1 MGPRNKADQIS
12 GELENKGNP
21 FVRLFEAIPAG
32 IYETTV
38 KGEIVACNS
47 SLAKILGG
55 KDKSDILGRNAGEFY
70 PHPEER
76 QKFVDYLYRHGSHIN
91 TVAKLKK
98 LDGSDCWAMIN
109 AVLEDNCILG
119 SMIDITEQKK
129 VEEALRRSEESYRGL
144 FDSISEAIY
153 IQDEGGRFID
163 VNQGALDMY
172 GHERSDFIGKTPEFL
187 SAPGL
192 NNLEETIE
200 NARLAF
206 AGQRRQFE
214 WWGRRKNGQV
224 FPKDVILN
232 SGMYF
237 GRQVVIAIARDI
249 SIKKRL
255 EEERQ
260 NAQKLESLGLLAGGI
275 AHDFNNILTV
285 VMGKNS
291 LAMEHSDARGRGLL
305 QETEK
310 AVLRAREL
318 TGKLLTFAQGGAPI
332 KENTSIADLIRES
345 TAFALSGSAT
355 AADFSLAEDLK
366 AAAIDRNQINQVLHN
381 LVINASQA
389 MPRGGLV
396 RISAENRRVKK
407 SDDLPVQ
414 DGDYV
419 QIKISDQ
426 GVGIEEKNR
435 QRIFD
440 PYFTTKP
447 DGTGL
452 GLPTVYSIIKK
463 HGGHISFESQPGA
476 GTTFILLLPTAAEA
490 IPEPLYPE
498 ISPTGPATKR
508 ILVMDDEE
516 MVREVISGILEARGY
531 QVECLEN
538 GESTLRRYREEFNGP
553 HPFSAVIMD
562 LTLPGGMGGKDTLQL
577 LRAVDP
583 AVRAIVIS
591 GYSNDPVM
599 ADHKRF
605 GFTAALP
612 KPFRDQ
618 ELLNT
623 LEKVLKN

>member
-1 MGPRNKADQIS
+1 MGLRKKPDQAPGKFKK
-12 GELENKGNP
+12 GETP
-21 FVRLFEAIPAG
+21 FIRLFEAIPAG

-47 SLAKILGG
+47 SLAIILGG
-55 KDKSDILGRNAGEFY
+55 RNKDDILGHNAGEFY

-76 QKFVDYLYRHGSHIN
+76 RKFVEHLHRNGSHIN
-91 TVAKLKK
+91 TVAKLKR
-98 LDGSDCWAMIN
+98 LDGSDCWTLIN
-109 AVLEDNCILG
+109 AVLEDDCILG

-129 VEEALRRSEESYRGL
+129 AEEALRQSEESYRGL

-153 IQDEGGRFID
+153 IQDEEGRFID

-172 GHERSDFIGKTPEFL
+172 GYERSEFIGRTPDFL

-192 NNLEETIE
+192 NDLEETIE
-200 NARLAF
+200 HARLAF

-232 SGMYF
+232 RGAYF

-249 SIKKRL
+249 SIRKRL

-275 AHDFNNILTV
+275 AHDFNNILTA
-285 VMGKNS
+285 VMGKTS
-291 LAMEHSDARGRGLL
+291 LALEHTDTQGRKLL
-305 QETEK
+305 QDTEK

-332 KENTSIADLIRES
+332 KKNTSIADLIRES
-345 TAFALSGSAT
+345 TAFTLSGSAT
-355 AADFSLAEDLK
+355 APVFSLAENLK
-366 AAAIDRNQINQVLHN
+366 PVAIDRGQINQVLQN
-381 LVINASQA
+381 LVINAVQA
-389 MPRGGLV
+389 MPRGGQLS
-396 RISAENRRVKK
+396 ISAENRRVQKT
-407 SDDLPVQ
+407 DNLPIP

-419 QIKISDQ
+419 QITVSDQ
-426 GVGIEEKNR
+426 GFGIEEKNR

-447 DGTGL
+447 EGTGL
-452 GLPTVYSIIKK
+452 GLSSVYSIIKK
-463 HGGHISFESQPGA
+463 HGGHISFESKPGE
-476 GTTFILLLPTAAEA
+476 GTTFIFLLPAAVEA
-490 IPEPLYPE
+490 KKEPVSPE
-498 ISPTGPATKR
+498 ISPAGPAAKK

-516 MVREVISGILEARGY
+516 MVREVIAGILEARGY
-531 QVECLEN
+531 QVECREN
-538 GESTLRRYREEFNGP
+538 GESTLRRYQEELHQGQ
-553 HPFSAVIMD
+553 PFSAVIMD
-562 LTLPGGMGGKDTLQL
+562 LTLPGGMGGKDILQL
-577 LRAVDP
+577 LRAIDP
-583 AVRAIVIS
+583 AVRGIVIS

-599 ADHKRF
+599 ADYKRF

-612 KPFRDQ
+612 KPFRDE
-618 ELLNT
+618 ELLAV